1 MAGLHWNHS
10 FYPTR
15 LIFPRGERMEMR
27 ERSASIH
34 ACFTCARG
42 HRRNSDCIVI
52 YDRQGNPLPH
62 NDHRSLCNVRIKW
75 AGLANCRIS
84 QLASIAVVRND
95 ESWVFSLS
103 LTVSQLPLWFLIGH
117 CWIQRCR
124 EWYFGFYALFTVL
137 FMRGGCWNPRCQ
149 RRAHVEEGK
158 ILSGGSIFI
167 APSKRKEKKLFFL
180 LELV

>member
-1 MAGLHWNHS
+1 MNFYSFDSWPRRSNIFFFSLQEDNCLTSYFLDSKFPISRQGLSLSMAGLHWNHS

-42 HRRNSDCIVI
+42 HRRNSDCIII

-84 QLASIAVVRND
+84 QLAEWTRLDRTMNRGCSPLR
-95 ESWVFSLS
+95 L
-103 LTVSQLPLWFLIGH
+103 VS
-117 CWIQRCR
+117 
-124 EWYFGFYALFTVL
+124 
-137 FMRGGCWNPRCQ
+137 
-149 RRAHVEEGK
+149 
-158 ILSGGSIFI
+158 S
-167 APSKRKEKKLFFL
+167 PSDF
-180 LELV
+180 